1 MKKLTSLLLCLALI
15 LSMFTVPAQAATST
29 VLGRTVIFEQ
39 VQSSANNTVKR
50 LSEGVPINGW
60 YVWITYDADGF
71 SDLYSALQN
80 DNSELIIKYKGDYDL
95 SATFTNWGSV
105 SSVGCTDVVYEDGYN
120 YAIFDTAAVK
130 NMFTSY
136 AANSANIN
144 SDGSLKAPSAMS
156 IDGRGNSG
164 CDTIYGIYAVT
175 ALPVD
180 PNFTTTA
187 TIDLNKT
194 YQTIDG
200 FGASYTWY
208 SDWMVQIDM
217 RHQGY
222 DWIFDEA
229 EFNILRFRDQHGLA
243 GDEKNEP
250 LNGYPNYRAYY
261 DAAVERGIDPI
272 VLVTS
277 WGQYDRSL
285 PFVQYIDK
293 SANGYSYYTLAKD
306 ANGEYMYDELADFC
320 VQSIQYFFDA
330 GLPVHYFSISNEIEL
345 QELHIDEQGNSR
357 DSAGFFFGT
366 EETDDRCAYWK
377 AHIAVYDAFQK
388 AFGDKAPSIIGAET
402 MAGNNEIM
410 HAYLD
415 PLIERRPETL
425 DVVAHHLYG
434 TTLSERNFRK
444 LYNGFSDYR
453 MWQTEWYY
461 NDYFHLAEV
470 IVDELVNENIT
481 AYLYWNGVWPEDDGN
496 CLIEI
501 SDWSWVP
508 EWPQTATVTRMPA
521 HYIMTHFSKFIK
533 QGYKRVDVSEGLG
546 SKVAAFK
553 SPEGD
558 KLVVVAANNTSTND
572 ILNIKHDME
581 TVSSRVY
588 QSTEADNTYMKDLG
602 SFSDGLVLPAGSLT
616 TIVMD
621 IEDPVVPIVPASPVV
636 IAAANFENGVYDWS
650 TNFNYTITDSDL
662 VSDPLGINGRSLHII
677 NRWNCWSVP
686 LYSMNLEAGKTYRIS
701 ADVMYNEA
709 PVNNGMVYAMPGF
722 QHFQLQ
728 LCSDPANLSEY
739 GSFNKEVRAN
749 EWTNLTAEF
758 TIPETASGYAVLN
771 IASAVGENPYN
782 KVNFYV
788 DNVLVEEV
796 ADKPN
801 NDFENGVLGWS
812 TNFNST
818 ITDSDIVWD
827 PMGVNGRSLHIVNR
841 WNCWSAPLYSM
852 KNALYGG
859 RTYRITADVMYNED
873 PVVDGQTY
881 AKPSSQQ
888 FNLQLGSSI
897 DSLEDIFVYSQ
908 DVPANTWTTV
918 STEVTLPYGVTDSLI
933 FNIMTGGGT
942 NPEGKLNYYLDNV
955 SIDEVLPEADA
966 PVYGP
971 ELVANANFENGISG
985 WGSNF
990 RGQLSNADLASD
1002 PISYRG
1008 TSMHV
1013 INRWNCWSTNY
1024 CEVYLEAGRTYKIA
1038 VDVMY
1043 NEAPVYDG
1051 ATQNLPATQNF
1062 DIQLGTSTN
1071 DLSDFY
1077 VHKQEINA
1085 GQWTTVITEITIP
1098 EGASGTYYFNVMTT
1112 GGDYP
1117 RNNMNYYLDNVS
1129 IKQVN

>member
-39 VQSSANNTVKR
+39 VQSSANNTVKG
-50 LSEGVPINGW
+50 LSKGVPINGW

-95 SATFTNWGSV
+95 SATFTNGGSV

-156 IDGRGNSG
+156 LDGRGNG
-164 CDTIYGIYAVT
+164 GYDTIYGIYAVT

-208 SDWMVQIDM
+208 SDWMTKIDM

-222 DWIFDEA
+222 DWIFNEA
-229 EFNILRFRDQHGLA
+229 GFNILRFRDQHGLS

-293 SANGYSYYTLAKD
+293 SANGYSYYTLAKN
-306 ANGEYMYDELADFC
+306 ANGEYMYDELAEFC

-388 AFGDKAPSIIGAET
+388 AFGDKAPSI
-402 MAGNNEIM
+402 
-410 HAYLD
+410 
-415 PLIERRPETL
+415 
-425 DVVAHHLYG
+425 
-434 TTLSERNFRK
+434 
-444 LYNGFSDYR
+444 
-453 MWQTEWYY
+453 

-501 SDWSWVP
+501 SDWS
-508 EWPQTATVTRMPA
+508 QKATVTRMPA

-572 ILNIKHDME
+572 VLNIKHGMN

-621 IEDPVVPIVPASPVV
+621 IEDPVVPIVPASPDVM
-636 IAAANFENGVYDWS
+636 ASANFENGVSGWS
-650 TNFNYTITDSDL
+650 TNFNHTITDSDL

-677 NRWNCWSVP
+677 NRWNCWSAP

-701 ADVMYNEA
+701 VDVMYNEA
-709 PVNNGMVYAMPGF
+709 PVNNGTVYTMPGF

-758 TIPETASGYAVLN
+758 TIPETASGYEVLN

-782 KVNFYV
+782 AMNFYI
-788 DNVLVEEV
+788 DNVLVEKV

-801 NDFENGVLGWS
+801 NNFENGVSGWS
-812 TNFNST
+812 TNFNYT
-818 ITDSDIVWD
+818 ITDSDLVSD
-827 PMGVNGRSLHIVNR
+827 PLGINGRSLHIVNR

-852 KNALYGG
+852 KNALCGG
-859 RTYRITADVMYNED
+859 RTYRITADIMYNED
-873 PVVDGQTY
+873 PVVNGQTY
-881 AKPSSQQ
+881 SKPSSQT

-918 STEVTLPYGVTDSLI
+918 SKEVTLPYGVTDSLI

-966 PVYGP
+966 PVYAP
-971 ELVANANFENGISG
+971 ELVANTNFENGISG
-985 WGSNF
+985 WDSNF
-990 RGQLSNADLASD
+990 RGQLSNDDLASD

-1024 CEVYLEAGRTYKIA
+1024 CKVYLEAGRTYKIA
-1038 VDVMY
+1038 ADVMY

-1062 DIQLGTSTN
+1062 DIQLGTSAN
-1071 DLSDFY
+1071 NLSDFY
-1077 VHKQEINA
+1077 VHKQEITA

>member
-60 YVWITYDADGF
+60 YVWITYGADGF

-130 NMFTSY
+130 NMFTNY
-136 AANSANIN
+136 AADSANIN
-144 SDGSLKAPSAMS
+144 SDGSLKAPTALSL
-156 IDGRGNSG
+156 DGRGNGG

-250 LNGYPNYRAYY
+250 LKGYPNYRAYY

-366 EETDDRCAYWK
+366 EETNDRCAYWK

-388 AFGDKAPSIIGAET
+388 AFGDKAPSIIGAEA

-415 PLIERRPETL
+415 PLIEKRPETL

-461 NDYFHLAEV
+461 NDYFKLAEV

-508 EWPQTATVTRMPA
+508 EWPHTATVTRMPA

-636 IAAANFENGVYDWS
+636 IATENFENGVYGWS
-650 TNFNYTITDSDL
+650 TNFNHTITDSDL
-662 VSDPLGINGRSLHII
+662 VSDPLGINGRALHVI
-677 NRWNCWSVP
+677 NRWNCWSAP

-709 PVNNGMVYAMPGF
+709 PVDNEMVYTMPIF

-728 LCSDPANLSEY
+728 LCSDPVNLSEY

-771 IASAVGENPYN
+771 ITSSVGENPYN
-782 KVNFYV
+782 KMNFYV

-801 NDFENGVLGWS
+801 NDFENGVWGWS
-812 TNFNST
+812 TNFNRT

-827 PMGVNGRSLHIVNR
+827 PMGVNGRSLHITNR

-852 KNALYGG
+852 KNALYSG

-881 AKPSSQQ
+881 AKPSSQK

-897 DSLEDIFVYSQ
+897 DNLADIFVYSQ

-918 STEVTLPYGVTDSLI
+918 SAEVTLPYGVTDSLI
-933 FNIMTGGGT
+933 FNIMTDGM
-942 NPEGKLNYYLDNV
+942 NPEGKFNYYLDNV

-966 PVYGP
+966 PVYAP

-1051 ATQNLPATQNF
+1051 ATQNLPAIQNF

-1071 DLSDFY
+1071 DLANFY
-1077 VHKQEINA
+1077 VHNQEINA

>member
-39 VQSSANNTVKR
+39 VQSSANNTVKG
-50 LSEGVPINGW
+50 LSKGVPINGW

-95 SATFTNWGSV
+95 SATFTNGGSV

-136 AANSANIN
+136 AANSANIK

-156 IDGRGNSG
+156 LDGRGNG
-164 CDTIYGIYAVT
+164 GYDTIYGIYAVT

-208 SDWMVQIDM
+208 SDWMTKIDM

-222 DWIFDEA
+222 DWIFNEA
-229 EFNILRFRDQHGLA
+229 GFNILRFRDQHGLS

-250 LNGYPNYRAYY
+250 LKGYPNYRAYY

-293 SANGYSYYTLAKD
+293 SANGYSYYTLAKN
-306 ANGEYMYDELADFC
+306 ANGEYMYDELAEFC

-501 SDWSWVP
+501 SDWS
-508 EWPQTATVTRMPA
+508 QKATVTRMPA

-572 ILNIKHDME
+572 ILNIKHGMN

-621 IEDPVVPIVPASPVV
+621 IEDPVVPASPDVM
-636 IAAANFENGVYDWS
+636 ASANFENGVSGWS

-662 VSDPLGINGRSLHII
+662 VSDPLGINGRSLHIVD
-677 NRWNCWSVP
+677 RWNCWSAP

-709 PVNNGMVYAMPGF
+709 PVNNGTVYTIPGF

-788 DNVLVEEV
+788 DNVLVEKV

-801 NDFENGVLGWS
+801 NNFENGVSGWS
-812 TNFNST
+812 TNFNYT
-818 ITDSDIVWD
+818 ITDSDLVSD
-827 PMGVNGRSLHIVNR
+827 PLGINGRSLHIVNR

-859 RTYRITADVMYNED
+859 RTYRITADIMYNED
-873 PVVDGQTY
+873 PVVNGQTY
-881 AKPSSQQ
+881 SKPSSQT

-908 DVPANTWTTV
+908 DVPANKWTTV

-966 PVYGP
+966 PVYAP
-971 ELVANANFENGISG
+971 ELVANTNFENGISG
-985 WGSNF
+985 WDSNF
-990 RGQLSNADLASD
+990 RGQLSNDDLASD

-1024 CEVYLEAGRTYKIA
+1024 CKVYLEAGRTYKIA
-1038 VDVMY
+1038 ADVMY

-1062 DIQLGTSTN
+1062 DIQLGTSAN
-1071 DLSDFY
+1071 NLSDFY
-1077 VHKQEINA
+1077 VHKQEITA